1 MTLQN
6 AGSTVNENSGSVE
19 VCLELTDGE
28 LGIDVIVELN
38 TGGNTDTA
46 TGMPL

>member
-1 MTLQN
+1 MEN
-6 AGSTVNENSGSVE
+6 AGITVSENPGSAE

-28 LGIDVIVELN
+28 LGIDVTVELN